1 MKKYILLLSLVF
13 LLCNCSSSNETN
25 SYDSDSN
32 NNTSS
37 NWVEV
42 PFNEVPLNGN
52 YGVIQSSCTNGQDLF
67 IGTMGQGI
75 YKSVDGGKN
84 WIAIN
89 NGLVDKQVCK
99 VYFFNN
105 TLYATTSAISPGVRA
120 NTRIYKS
127 IDNGNTWV
135 SVWSTLYGYQTIEG
149 SYHSTTIVSQ
159 ATDDYIYGSVGTI
172 AIIDSN
178 IFVTIGSYVFK
189 SINNGLN
196 WKWVKTLDAYNQYTG
211 KQFLKVNSSI
221 FLLSSYLG
229 SNVSAQ
235 IYKSFDGG
243 NNFSLMNNSLNDER
257 SITSMALSNNNFFI
271 ATGSGDKPG
280 NIYRTDE
287 NVSTLTLSMKNNLSP
302 LSVICFYSID
312 NNIFASRN
320 NEVFKSK
327 DNGNNWEQL
336 GGKIEGGT
344 CFDIFK
350 VGNFIY
356 VVTSTKIY
364 KINY

>member
-25 SYDSDSN
+25 SDDSNSN

-42 PFNEVPLNGN
+42 PFNGD

-67 IGTMGQGI
+67 IGTAGQGI

-84 WIAIN
+84 WIPIN
-89 NGLVDKQVCK
+89 NGLIDKQMCK
-99 VYFFNN
+99 IYYLDN
-105 TLYATTSAISPGVRA
+105 TLYATTSAVSHGVPA

-135 SVWSTLYGYQTIEG
+135 SVWNTLYGYSAIES
-149 SYHSTTIVSQ
+149 SYHSSTIVSQ
-159 ATDDYIYGSVGTI
+159 ATAPYIYGSVGTI

-189 SINNGLN
+189 SNNNGVD
-196 WKWVKTLDAYNQYTG
+196 WKWVETFDLNNQYIG
-211 KQFLKVNSSI
+211 KQLLKVNSNI

-229 SNVSAQ
+229 SNVSGQ
-235 IYKSFDGG
+235 IYKSLDGG
-243 NNFSLMNNSLNDER
+243 NNFSLMNNNFNKER
-257 SITSMALSNNNFFI
+257 SIASIALSNNNFFI
-271 ATGSGDKPG
+271 ATGSGDTPG

-287 NVSTLTLSMKNNLSP
+287 NVSTLTLSMKNDISP
-302 LSVICFYSID
+302 TAVICFYSID
-312 NNIFASRN
+312 NNIFASRKD
-320 NEVFKSK
+320 EVFKSK
-327 DNGNNWEQL
+327 DNGSNWEQL
-336 GGKIEGGT
+336 GGKVDGGT
-344 CFDIFK
+344 CYNIFK
-350 VGNFIY
+350 IGNFIY

>member
-25 SYDSDSN
+25 SDDSSN

-42 PFNEVPLNGN
+42 PFNGD

-67 IGTMGQGI
+67 IGTAGQGI

-89 NGLVDKQVCK
+89 NGLVDREVCK
-99 VYFFNN
+99 VYYLNN
-105 TLYATTSAISPGVRA
+105 ILYATTSVISPGIPA
-120 NTRIYKS
+120 KTRIYKS
-127 IDNGNTWV
+127 IDNGSTWI
-135 SVWSTLYGYQTIEG
+135 SVWNTLYDYSTIKG
-149 SYHSTTIVSQ
+149 SYSSPTLISQ
-159 ATDDYIYGSVGTI
+159 AIAPMINGSVGTI

-178 IFVTIGSYVFK
+178 IFVTIGSYIFK
-189 SINNGLN
+189 SSNNGID
-196 WKWVKTLDAYNQYTG
+196 WKFVKTLDANNQYSG
-211 KQFLKVNSSI
+211 KQFLKVNSSV

-229 SNVSAQ
+229 SNVSGQ
-235 IYKSFDGG
+235 IYKSLDGG
-243 NNFSLMNNSLNDER
+243 NNFSLMNNSFNDER
-257 SITSMALSNNNFFI
+257 SITSIALSNNIFFI
-271 ATGSGDKPG
+271 ATGSGDTSG
-280 NIYRTDE
+280 NIYHTDE

-336 GGKIEGGT
+336 GEKVDGGT
-344 CFDIFK
+344 CFNIFK
-350 VGNFIY
+350 IGNFIY
-356 VVTSTKIY
+356 AVTSTKIY